1 MFSIEKVYSDI
12 VKFVD
17 NKFDNFSSNNFY
29 IEDNNYEKNYLLEL
43 YNYFI
48 PNENL
53 NFKYLSKNN
62 YLFLSNKLLNK
73 IIKLNAIIYYENGTN
88 INLSSELEIVKSI
101 DEKKIKININPNK
114 WNQLELDDSEIDKK
128 NFISKSKNSFKIFI

>member
-1 MFSIEKVYSDI
+1 MNSIEKVYSDI
-12 VKFVD
+12 VKFTD

-29 IEDNNYEKNYLLEL
+29 IEDNNYDKNYLLEL

-53 NFKYLSKNN
+53 KFKYLSKNN

-73 IIKLNAIIYYENGTN
+73 IIKLNAVIYYENGTN

-128 NFISKSKNSFKIFI
+128 I